1 MDNKITNTS
10 LNSEVLKQQLN
21 HIEKSRL
28 NHSENP
34 TGVPLLDSKNATNSV
49 EGKRDPIKSNTVS
62 NNVVLKSNVINTT
75 KTSGNNSSAVVL
87 FTAEGRFVK
96 EALENLKTISENN
109 GSKITDAKALLYNF
123 ENNGISNEHYLRTA
137 QNLVAVHSVISSAG
151 DDEAYLKI

>member
-21 HIEKSRL
+21 HTEKSRL
-28 NHSENP
+28 NHSEDP
-34 TGVPLLDSKNATNSV
+34 AGVQLLGSKNANAV
-49 EGKRDPIKSNTVS
+49 EGKRDPIKSNIIS
-62 NNVVLKSNVINTT
+62 NNVSFKGNVINTT

-96 EALENLKTISENN
+96 EALENLKIISDNKE
-109 GSKITDAKALLYNF
+109 SKIADAKALLYNF
-123 ENNGISNEHYLRTA
+123 ENHGISNEHYLRTA

-151 DDEAYLKI
+151 DDEAT